1 MVNIDKV
8 KEYFKNDRFIKE
20 CNIEIL
26 SVDKA
31 YCKCRMAID
40 EKLLNAM
47 DTVHGGAIYTLAD
60 FTFAVA
66 ANCDG
71 RATVTQNASVSYI
84 KAARGEYLLAE
95 AKLINKSRSTCVYE
109 ITVTDDK
116 GTVVAF
122 ATGNGYIKDIELS
135 F

>member
-1 MVNIDKV
+1 MDIERV
-8 KEYFKNDRFIKE
+8 KEYFKLDRFVKE

-26 SVDKA
+26 NASKG
-31 YCKCRMAID
+31 YCQCRMDI
-40 EKLLNAM
+40 EKKHLNAL

-71 RATVTQNASVSYI
+71 RATVTQSASISYI
-84 KAARGEYLLAE
+84 KAARGNFLLAE
-95 AKLINKSRSTCVYE
+95 ATLISKSHSTCVYKID
-109 ITVTDDK
+109 ITDEK
-116 GTVVAF
+116 GNIVAY
-122 ATGNGYIKDIELS
+122 ATGNGYIKDVELN

>member
-1 MVNIDKV
+1 MADINKV
-8 KEYFKNDRFIKE
+8 RDYFKNDRFVKE

-26 SVDKA
+26 SAEKG
-31 YCKCRMAID
+31 YCKCKMTVD

-47 DTVHGGAIYTLAD
+47 DTIHGGAIYTLAD

-71 RATVTQNASVSYI
+71 KATVTQNASISYI

-109 ITVTDDK
+109 VEITDDK

-122 ATGNGYIKDIELS
+122 ATGNGYIKDIELN